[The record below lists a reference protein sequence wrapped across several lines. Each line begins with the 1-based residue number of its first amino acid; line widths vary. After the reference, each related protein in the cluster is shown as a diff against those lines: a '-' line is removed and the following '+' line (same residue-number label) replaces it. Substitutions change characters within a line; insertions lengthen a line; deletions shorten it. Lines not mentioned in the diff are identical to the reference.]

1 MNFEQ
6 FLTEGINDNFLY
18 HNTSLIRLE
27 KIIDSGEL
35 IGYNNFIS
43 FSRSKHYR
51 SAPGTFDNAE
61 VRFVFD
67 RKILNQRRKI
77 ESHADL
83 SVSSG
88 NWQDDKTIKGA
99 ASRWESE
106 EQVKGPIPI
115 TKQYGLIAIEVL
127 KSVIDKHVKYPVKV
141 REEMIKKYVEEK
153 IPKVKEGYFW
163 NDVKKDW
170 DIIFTSGQK
179 KRHNLEK
186 YRQNIEKIKQEI
198 EEYKTFPDK
207 IPNLKIVNSF

>member
-1 MNFEQ
+1 MLHFQEWVLLNKLTHKYDKALIL
-6 FLTEGINDNFLY
+6 FLKLKKSGKDINL
-18 HNTSLIRLE
+18 
-27 KIIDSGEL
+27 
-35 IGYNNFIS
+35 
-43 FSRSKHYR
+43 
-51 SAPGTFDNAE
+51 AM
-61 VRFVFD
+61 
-67 RKILNQRRKI
+67 
-77 ESHADL
+77 HADL